1 VLINSDKEVQPMT
14 VQCCVC
20 KKVRDD
26 QVWKLEDRIHRAD
39 VSHTYCP
46 VCLKASVAA
55 MAVERHRADLVQPLG
70 A

>member
-1 VLINSDKEVQPMT
+1 MT

-20 KKVRDD
+20 KKVRVD
-26 QVWKLEDRIHRAD
+26 QSWTLENRIHRAD
-39 VSHTYCP
+39 VSHSYCP

-55 MAVERHRADLVQPLG
+55 MAVERRRADLAQPVG